1 MGFSKFN
8 RGYKFNPIDTE
19 GYEYKKLEELY
30 KEYGKDITYP
40 IRALYINNGK
50 YGESAVAVTDG
61 FFINLPNHVV
71 ADVKE
76 IIADDELVQMI
87 NDGIVSISIYEYY
100 SHRYNGTF
108 YGIKWIEE
116 QPKEDVPF

>member
-8 RGYKFNPIDTE
+8 RVSKFNAIDTE
-19 GYEYKKLEELY
+19 GYEYRKLEELY
-30 KEYGKDITYP
+30 KEYGKDVTYP
-40 IRALYINNGK
+40 IRALYVNNGK

-61 FFINLPNHVV
+61 FFINLPNHAV

-87 NDGIVSISIYEYY
+87 NDGLVSISIYEYY
-100 SHRYNGTF
+100 SHKYNGTF